1 MTDDL
6 PTHGGRREGSGQKP
20 GGFYA
25 TPDNKRYAK
34 ARADKEEQIAKI
46 KTLEAARK
54 QLELQQTMG
63 KLVPYDLH
71 HQAITEVVS
80 VTVNWA
86 ETIPD
91 ILERDAGLSPSQIE
105 LVQRLVDGA
114 RDTLSQMLLDA
125 ADRISGE
132 T

>member
-1 MTDDL
+1 MTDA
-6 PTHGGRREGSGQKP
+6 PGPAAHGGARRGAGRPRGSGSSDV
-20 GGFYA
+20 A
-25 TPDNKRYAK
+25 RYNK
-34 ARADKEEQIAKI
+34 ARADKEEFIAKI
-46 KTLEAARK
+46 KETESLAK
-54 QLELQQTMG
+54 ELDLQERAG

-91 ILERDAGLSPSQIE
+91 ILERDAGLPPSQVE